1 MTRQFVMTHKYRKE
15 VYMRELKIDPELRDL
30 LPALTQ
36 EEYRGLEK
44 SMVENGFDKTF
55 PIMEWKGYIAD
66 GHNRYEICK
75 KHNIEPVIGTL
86 AFDTKDQVIEWMF
99 DVQLN
104 RRNLTPIQRIAIAER
119 RRTYYEK
126 KARENQSEAGGDKRS
141 NKYKK
146 TLSQNSSKAISS
158 NDKIN
163 VRAKLAETA
172 GVSQD
177 TYSKGKKILDSNNEE
192 VKQKVMSGEMSINA
206 GYNKIKEEKR
216 EHDNRKSTQKSILKK
231 TNSAISDET
240 KQICADLKTEKSKEY
255 LESIWNYKVA
265 IIDCMNADFEKYFD
279 GFVSILN
286 DMENRVTKKE
296 LNECIENAE
305 NIVEKMLSAIEDAKN
320 IKTKMEE

>member
-1 MTRQFVMTHKYRKE
+1 MVKSLVTTNKRRKE

-44 SMVENGFDKTF
+44 SMVEKGFDKAF

-99 DVQLN
+99 DIQLN

-119 RRTYYEK
+119 KRDYYEK
-126 KARENQSEAGGDKRS
+126 KARENQSEAGKQFGVGHQK
-141 NKYKK
+141 
-146 TLSQNSSKAISS
+146 LLQNSSKAILS
-158 NDKIN
+158 NDKID

-172 GVSQD
+172 GVSTD

-216 EHDNRKSTQKSILKK
+216 EYDSRKSAHKPISQKAS
-231 TNSAISDET
+231 SAISDET
-240 KQICADLKTEKSKEY
+240 KQICADLKIEKSKEY
-255 LESIWNYKVA
+255 LESIWDYRIA

-305 NIVEKMLSAIEDAKN
+305 NMVEKMLSAIEDAKN

>member
-1 MTRQFVMTHKYRKE
+1 
-15 VYMRELKIDPELRDL
+15 MRELKIDPELRDL

-44 SMVENGFDKTF
+44 SMVEKGFDKAF

-75 KHNIEPVIGTL
+75 KHNIEPIIGTL
-86 AFDTKDQVIEWMF
+86 AFETKDQVIEWMF
-99 DVQLN
+99 DIQLN

-119 RRTYYEK
+119 KRDYYEK
-126 KARENQSEAGGDKRS
+126 KARENQSEAGKQFGIGHEKLLT
-141 NKYKK
+141 N
-146 TLSQNSSKAISS
+146 LSKANSS
-158 NDKIN
+158 DTPIN

-172 GVSQD
+172 GVSEG

-216 EHDNRKSTQKSILKK
+216 EHDKREHDNRKPAPKTTSQKS
-231 TNSAISDET
+231 SDISDET

-255 LESIWNYKVA
+255 LESIWDYRIA
-265 IIDCMNADFEKYFD
+265 IIECMNADFEKYFD

-296 LNECIENAE
+296 LDECIENAE

>member
-1 MTRQFVMTHKYRKE
+1 MTKELVTTHKYRKE

-44 SMVENGFDKTF
+44 SMVEKGFDKAF

-75 KHNIEPVIGTL
+75 KHNIEPIIGTL
-86 AFDTKDQVIEWMF
+86 AFETKDQVIEWMF
-99 DVQLN
+99 DIQLN

-119 RRTYYEK
+119 KRAYYEK
-126 KARENQSEAGGDKRS
+126 KARENQGTRTDL
-141 NKYKK
+141 NNNF
-146 TLSQNSSKAISS
+146 LMNSSKSYEH
-158 NDKIN
+158 KVTPIN

-177 TYSKGKKILDSNNEE
+177 TYSKGKKILDSDNEE

-216 EHDNRKSTQKSILKK
+216 EYDSRKSAQKP
-231 TNSAISDET
+231 IS
-240 KQICADLKTEKSKEY
+240 QL
-255 LESIWNYKVA
+255 
-265 IIDCMNADFEKYFD
+265 
-279 GFVSILN
+279 GF
-286 DMENRVTKKE
+286 
-296 LNECIENAE
+296 
-305 NIVEKMLSAIEDAKN
+305 
-320 IKTKMEE
+320 